1 MEVSLAEA
9 QDQHRAVKE
18 AAAEE
23 YASLEASKAAWEREA
38 GQLKETMSAVT
49 RSMDG
54 ATQIKIDEAV
64 KKMEEAAKQAV
75 DALATSQ
82 RLSVELRR
90 EERMRRQA

>member
-1 MEVSLAEA
+1 L
-9 QDQHRAVKE
+9 
-18 AAAEE
+18 
-23 YASLEASKAAWEREA
+23 EA